1 RNQSPVTATRQPEFD
16 HIRCPR
22 LSETLVRDFLKP
34 LSQFSEIRTLSAIST
49 KPFLGEW
56 SKARELFQAPKAELE
71 GHSTTFLPKDCVDC
85 V

>member
-34 LSQFSEIRTLSAIST
+34 LSQFSEIRTMLAKNANVAESTINSFSIKLSTS
-49 KPFLGEW
+49 GW
-56 SKARELFQAPKAELE
+56 SR
-71 GHSTTFLPKDCVDC
+71 
-85 V
+85 